1 MRIDRGIVLSV
12 AGHGAFLVWALISF
26 ARPLETKPLDSMPVD
41 IISADEF
48 TKMTAGAE
56 KAPPQPEPK
65 PLVEKVAEAET
76 KPVEDIN
83 AKVVETKEVTAS
95 TSEQTPEPKPKQP
108 DPKPAAA
115 PPEPKTE
122 AKAPDKQEPEQKVD
136 PIAEALKKDDAKKP
150 DKKAEAKPQPVK
162 KPDPQPPKFDP
173 RKVSALLDKR
183 DPTRL
188 AAAGSSLNSMPSL
201 GAPRGNAT
209 QLSQN
214 ELDALRA
221 RIKQCWTMPS
231 SGDSQRIVI
240 DVRMQL
246 RRDGSLEV
254 SPSVETPITNSLA
267 RSVAESAITAI
278 RRCAPFTFLPVAKYE
293 NWKDVTVGFDTE
305 WWTRM

>member
-1 MRIDRGIVLSV
+1 MRIDRGMVLSI

-26 ARPLETKPLDSMPVD
+26 ARPLETRPLDSMPVD

-48 TKMTAGAE
+48 TKMTAGVE
-56 KAPPQPEPK
+56 KAPQQPESK

-83 AKVVETKEVTAS
+83 AKVVEKKEVTAS
-95 TSEQTPEPKPKQP
+95 TTEQTPEPKPKQP

-115 PPEPKTE
+115 PPEPKAE
-122 AKAPDKQEPEQKVD
+122 AKTADKKEPEQKVD

-150 DKKAEAKPQPVK
+150 DKKAETKPQPVK

-173 RKVSALLDKR
+173 RKVEALINKR

-188 AAAGSSLNSMPSL
+188 AAAGTAMNSMPAL

-214 ELDALRA
+214 ELDALRN
-221 RIKQCWTMPS
+221 RIRQCWQLPAGT
-231 SGDSQRIVI
+231 DAA
-240 DVRMQL
+240 DVVVEIRMQL

-254 SPSVETPITNSLA
+254 SPTVLSRNTQPKAHI
-267 RSVAESAITAI
+267 VAETATRAIQM
-278 RRCAPFTFLPVAKYE
+278 CAPYSFLPVAKYE
-293 NWKDVTVGFDTE
+293 VWKDVTVAFDAS
-305 WWTRM
+305 WSARL